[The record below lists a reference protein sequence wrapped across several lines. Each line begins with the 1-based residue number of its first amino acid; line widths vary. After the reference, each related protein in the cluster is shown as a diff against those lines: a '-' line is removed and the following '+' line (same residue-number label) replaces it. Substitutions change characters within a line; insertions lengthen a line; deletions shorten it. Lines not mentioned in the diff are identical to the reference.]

1 MSKTITT
8 TTAVAILAIAVT
20 GTAQARGGHGIG
32 GRHLLLGPPPVGVP
46 QQPVTPQ
53 FNNPGPQISVPQPG
67 NALNQLSPLPF
78 GVDRPDALG
87 IR

>member
-8 TTAVAILAIAVT
+8 TTAVAILAFAVT

-67 NALNQLSPLPF
+67 NALNELSPLPF

>member
-1 MSKTITT
+1 MSTIITT
-8 TTAVAILAIAVT
+8 TTAVAMLAFAAT
-20 GTAQARGGHGIG
+20 GGTQARSGHGIG
-32 GRHLLLGPPPVGVP
+32 SRHLFLGPPPVGVP
-46 QQPVTPQ
+46 QQSVTPQ

-78 GVDRPDALG
+78 GVDQPDALG

>member
-1 MSKTITT
+1 MSKIITT
-8 TTAVAILAIAVT
+8 TTAVAMLAFAAA
-20 GTAQARGGHGIG
+20 GAAQARGGHGIDR
-32 GRHLLLGPPPVGVP
+32 RHLLLGPPPVGVP
-46 QQPVTPQ
+46 QPVTPQ

-87 IR
+87 VK

>member
-8 TTAVAILAIAVT
+8 TTAVAILAFAVT

-46 QQPVTPQ
+46 Q
-53 FNNPGPQISVPQPG
+53 PG